1 MLAGNGSRESAER
14 RLAGVLTRAQ
24 PGTGVRVPMCEKGLY
39 GLESHTGDKGQSTQ
53 IFLENKEGL
62 QPGSPAD
69 TELTVLHSSWLLL
82 RPTVTQRVLYS
93 LPSAAIVHREDRSG
107 S

>member
-1 MLAGNGSRESAER
+1 M
-14 RLAGVLTRAQ
+14 LTRAQ

-69 TELTVLHSSWLLL
+69 TELTVLHSAGYCLDPRSHSVSC
-82 RPTVTQRVLYS
+82 TVFPA
-93 LPSAAIVHREDRSG
+93 LPSCTERTGPMSLTPSG
-107 S
+107 KTPCP